1 MENDMGSD
9 SVDSEKKLR
18 HIAIIMD
25 GNGRW
30 AQRHGVA
37 RIEGHK
43 AGEKTVRRVMDLAEE
58 FDVKYLTLY
67 AFSTENW
74 KRSEDEVSGLMT
86 LLATSMKNNLD
97 EMHRKG
103 VRIRLS
109 GRIEGLPLFTRKVL
123 HYAVKKT
130 RNNTRGNLIL
140 ALNYGGRSEIVDAAQ
155 GIAKDIKSGKISPD
169 DINEELFASYLYLPD
184 VPDPDLLIRTSGEC
198 RLSNF
203 LNWEIA
209 YSEFLFTETLW
220 PDFGRDDFEQA
231 IDIFYKRERR
241 FGGRKC

>member
-1 MENDMGSD
+1 MGSNMAGKE
-9 SVDSEKKLR
+9 VDKEKKLR

-30 AQRHGVA
+30 AQRNGLE

-43 AGEKTVRRVMDLAEE
+43 AGEQTVRRVMDLAEE
-58 FDVKYLTLY
+58 FDVEFLTLY

-74 KRSEDEVSGLMT
+74 KRSEDEVSGLMN
-86 LLATSMKNNLD
+86 LLATSMKKNLD
-97 EMHRKG
+97 EMHKKG

-109 GRIEGLPLFTRKVL
+109 GRIDGLPLFTRKVL
-123 HYAVKKT
+123 RHAERKT
-130 RNNTRGNLIL
+130 AGNRGGNLIL
-140 ALNYGGRSEIVDAAQ
+140 ALNYGGRSEIVDAAR
-155 GIAKDIKSGKISPD
+155 GIAEDVKSGKIAPE
-169 DINEELFASYLYLPD
+169 DINEQLFSNYLYLPD

-209 YSEFLFTETLW
+209 YSEFWFTETLW
-220 PDFGRDDFEQA
+220 PDFGREEFEEA
-231 IDIFYKRERR
+231 INIFYKRERR

>member
-1 MENDMGSD
+1 MADDMIGNSMD
-9 SVDSEKKLR
+9 TEKKLR

-30 AQRHGVA
+30 AERNGVE

-43 AGEKTVRRVMDLAEE
+43 AGEKTVRRVMDFAEE
-58 FDVKYLTLY
+58 FDIEFLTLY

-74 KRSEDEVSGLMT
+74 NRSEDEVSGLMT
-86 LLATSMKNNLD
+86 LLASSMKRNLD
-97 EMHRKG
+97 EIHSKG

-109 GRIEGLPLFTRKVL
+109 GRIDGLPLLTRKVL
-123 HYAVKKT
+123 RHAEKKT
-130 RNNTRGNLIL
+130 IANSRGNLIL
-140 ALNYGGRSEIVDAAQ
+140 ALNYGGRSEIADAAR
-155 GIAKDIKSGKISPD
+155 GIAEDVKSGKISPED
-169 DINEELFASYLYLPD
+169 VNEQLFSNYLYLPD

-209 YSEFLFTETLW
+209 YSEFWFTDTLW
-220 PDFGRDDFEQA
+220 PDFGRDEFKEA

>member
-1 MENDMGSD
+1 MVAKMSS
-9 SVDSEKKLR
+9 SVDTEKKLR

-30 AQRHGVA
+30 AKRNGVE
-37 RIEGHK
+37 RIDGHK

-58 FDVKYLTLY
+58 FDVEFLTLY

-74 KRSEDEVSGLMT
+74 NRSEDEVSGLMH
-86 LLATSMKNNLD
+86 LLATSMKSNLD
-97 EMHRKG
+97 EMHQKG

-109 GRIEGLPLFTRKVL
+109 GRIDGLPLLTRKVL
-123 HYAVKKT
+123 QHAEKKT
-130 RNNTRGNLIL
+130 AKNSKGNLIL
-140 ALNYGGRSEIVDAAQ
+140 ALNYGGRAEITDAAQ
-155 GIAKDIKSGKISPD
+155 AIARDVKSGKIAPS
-169 DINEELFASYLYLPD
+169 DINEQLFSSYLYLPD

-209 YSEFLFTETLW
+209 YSEFWFTETLW
-220 PDFGRDDFEQA
+220 PDFGREDFQKA
-231 IDIFYKRERR
+231 VDIFYNRERR